1 MAIRVVLAE
10 DSYLVRE
17 GLVRLLETREEI
29 EVLAACADLDTLVKA
44 VDEHLPDA
52 VITDIR
58 MPPTQTDEGIRVSEQ
73 LRDAHPR
80 IGIVVLSQYAD
91 ADLALRL
98 LDRGSAGRAYLLKE
112 RLADIEQLLAAVVD
126 VVAGGSV
133 VDPKVVDGLIATRS
147 RAAESPL
154 GSLTAREREVL
165 AEMAQG
171 KSNAAIAASLVL
183 TERAIEKHAN
193 SIFGKL
199 GLSYEKDV
207 NKRVKAV
214 LVYLADESTTR

>member
-1 MAIRVVLAE
+1 VAIRVVLAE

-112 RLADIEQLLAAVVD
+112 RLADI
-126 VVAGGSV
+126 
-133 VDPKVVDGLIATRS
+133 
-147 RAAESPL
+147 
-154 GSLTAREREVL
+154 
-165 AEMAQG
+165 
-171 KSNAAIAASLVL
+171 
-183 TERAIEKHAN
+183 
-193 SIFGKL
+193 
-199 GLSYEKDV
+199 
-207 NKRVKAV
+207 
-214 LVYLADESTTR
+214 